1 MSIESSDSQSYLTAL
16 TAEGSKQVWVYD
28 TRVIHSD
35 QTMVYLFST
44 KSQKTKEYSR
54 DVRSRLAQIPVSE
67 SKKYFDQYTKWY
79 DSHGE
84 EFVARET
91 ENVEKRKVAKYER
104 ISAHHQEY
112 LRMNNQRSAELVV
125 SSAKNRFTNCYKCK
139 KRLESSSDYQCAACG
154 WLVCSTD
161 GACGCG
167 WVGH

>member
-16 TAEGSKQVWVYD
+16 TAERSKIVWVYD

-67 SKKYFDQYTKWY
+67 SKKYFDQYT
-79 DSHGE
+79 
-84 EFVARET
+84 
-91 ENVEKRKVAKYER
+91 R

-167 WVGH
+167 WGGH